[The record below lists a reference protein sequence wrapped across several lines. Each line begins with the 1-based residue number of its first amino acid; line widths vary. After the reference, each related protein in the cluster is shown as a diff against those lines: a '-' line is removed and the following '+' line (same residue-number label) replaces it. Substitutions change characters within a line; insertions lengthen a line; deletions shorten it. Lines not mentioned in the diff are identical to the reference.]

1 MANGDEG
8 DNGGGNRSVLQNAVR
23 YLGNIVTAL
32 GDILTALQS
41 LAPTTIGVSTVAGLP
56 AAATA
61 GQGAR
66 RMVTDANSTTFNSV
80 VAGGGANIVPV
91 FSNGTTW
98 RIG

>member
-1 MANGDEG
+1 MADTEEG
-8 DNGGGNRSVLQNAVR
+8 GGGNRSVLQNGVR
-23 YLGNIVTAL
+23 YLGQIVTAL
-32 GDILTALQS
+32 GNLLGAVQA

-56 AAATA
+56 TVAAA

-66 RMVTDANSTTFNSV
+66 RMVTDANATTFNSI

-91 FSNGTTW
+91 FNDGTNW